1 MRPANEVSGVEAP
14 VRQAGT
20 LNAIGLAERLV
31 SQADGRAKRLE
42 PAARKLKDLELW
54 PRKKGTPAE
63 LDFAPAGAATVE
75 HKGRN
80 AIQ

>member
-20 LNAIGLAERLV
+20 LSATERSERLV
-31 SQADGRAKRLE
+31 SQADGPAKRLE

-54 PRKKGTPAE
+54 PRQKETPAE
-63 LDFAPAGAATVE
+63 LDFALVGAATVK

>member
-20 LNAIGLAERLV
+20 LSATELAERLV
-31 SQADGRAKRLE
+31 SQADGWANCLE
-42 PAARKLKDLELW
+42 PAARKLKDSELW
-54 PRKKGTPAE
+54 PRQKGTAAE
-63 LDFAPAGAATVE
+63 LAFAPVGAATVE

>member
-31 SQADGRAKRLE
+31 SQADGRAKCLK
-42 PAARKLKDLELW
+42 PAAQRLKDSELW
-54 PRKKGTPAE
+54 PRQKGTAAE
-63 LDFAPAGAATVE
+63 LASAPVGTATVE